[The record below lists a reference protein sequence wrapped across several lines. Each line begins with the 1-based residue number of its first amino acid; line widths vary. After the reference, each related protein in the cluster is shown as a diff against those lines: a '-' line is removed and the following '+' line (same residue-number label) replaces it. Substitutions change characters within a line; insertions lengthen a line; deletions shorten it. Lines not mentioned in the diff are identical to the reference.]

1 MTDNSRKRLDAL
13 RKAFTPG
20 NIDALLVSQAD
31 NRRYFSGFSGSA
43 GYLLVTSMRQ
53 ILATDFRYVEQVK
66 REAPD
71 YELYQTAGEMVKW
84 FAQLASGLG
93 VHRLGYEVESL
104 SCGAHE
110 RLESAARPLGIT
122 LEPVTGV
129 LEAIRAIKDAVEI
142 ELIKKAVAISDAAIA
157 HAGEVLREGISEL
170 ELAWEIE
177 KYMRE
182 HGSQALP
189 FEVIVAA
196 GLNSTLPHARPSEYT
211 VRAGEP
217 VVIDIGARVGGYVSD
232 LTRTLCV
239 GARDERFQAVYGTV
253 LGAQLAAEKR
263 IKEGVTGH
271 AADSYARAVI
281 EQAGYGAYF
290 GHGLGHGLGLVAHES
305 PRLGTNSK
313 DMLARSMVFTVEPG
327 IYLPEWGGVR
337 IEDTV
342 LLTGDGLEVLSKADK

>member
-1 MTDNSRKRLDAL
+1 MTKNSIERLKNL
-13 RKAFTPG
+13 RKTFKPN

-43 GYLLVTSMRQ
+43 GYLIITPGRQ

-66 REAPD
+66 REAAAF
-71 YELYQTAGEMVKW
+71 ELFQISGEMAKW
-84 FAQLASGLG
+84 FTELAAGLG
-93 VHRLGYEVESL
+93 IHKLGYEVENL
-104 SCGAHE
+104 SCAARE
-110 RLESAARPLGIT
+110 RLEAATAPLGIS
-122 LEPVTGV
+122 LVPVTGV
-129 LEAIRAIKDAVEI
+129 LENIRAVKDAAEI
-142 ELIKKAVAISDAAIA
+142 SLIKKAVAISDAAIR
-157 HAGEVLREGISEL
+157 HAGTVLREGINEL

-182 HGSQALP
+182 HGSQTLP

-196 GLNSTLPHARPSEYT
+196 GLNSALPHVRPSEYT
-211 VRAGEP
+211 IKLGEP

-232 LTRTLCV
+232 LTRTLCA
-239 GARDERFQAVYGTV
+239 GRPDERFQMVYDTV
-253 LGAQLAAEKR
+253 LAAQLAAEER
-263 IKEGVTGH
+263 IAEGITGH
-271 AADSYARAVI
+271 EADGYARSVI
-281 EQAGYGAYF
+281 EEAGYGAHF

-313 DMLARSMVFTVEPG
+313 DILKRDMVFTVEPG

-342 LLTGDGLEVLSKADK
+342 LLTGGGIEVLSKAVK